1 MIASVELHTGR
12 WCLMIAR
19 MVIAV
24 EGDPCREF
32 TIDGPTW
39 QKRTLELAAS
49 RINAAVYGDDD
60 D

>member
-24 EGDPCREF
+24 EADPCREF
-32 TIDGPTW
+32 TLDGSVWT
-39 QKRTLELAAS
+39 KHTLEQAAA
-49 RINAAVYGDDD
+49 RINAALYGEP
-60 D
+60 